1 MTQTVVVRSL
11 TAQALTAERF
21 RPFGQVIWPAADDAP
36 FGPADAQLTLQPG
49 IPRFYIMQLSHRGQR
64 FSQITRH
71 QRCTQCLG
79 ALEGKDWLIAVA
91 PPTSKAEPDPA
102 RIEAFWVPGNCFIK
116 LSLGTWHAGPYFAA
130 DAVSFYSLELSDTNL
145 VDHHTCDL
153 ASSFGLSFE
162 IKAPEPGDR
171 PR

>member
-1 MTQTVVVRSL
+1 MPL
-11 TAQALTAERF
+11 L
-21 RPFGQVIWPAADDAP
+21 
-36 FGPADAQLTLQPG
+36 
-49 IPRFYIMQLSHRGQR
+49 
-64 FSQITRH
+64 
-71 QRCTQCLG
+71 
-79 ALEGKDWLIAVA
+79 
-91 PPTSKAEPDPA
+91 PPTSEAEPDPA